1 MIIEE
6 KSPTKPKYMEG
17 HVILKF
23 EDSLALS
30 KIKRNKT
37 MGTDVV
43 LTDVDIL

>member
-6 KSPTKPKYMEG
+6 KSPKKPKYMEG